1 MLKREEIIAE
11 LRLFKAFTVYDEQ
24 NSLNNNTISSL
35 EKGIL
40 YTRDVTDI
48 IKEEAERLYGL
59 KPDDWNSAFHKS
71 FKTVVDTPIEKLIA
85 QQLIHYF
92 STYGLESVGMF
103 DNDLVYIPHEKL
115 DIPELEDNIELKVIR
130 NISIEELG
138 ERLLSLLT
146 SGIALSK
153 QTIAD
158 IMTLSDY
165 IDKEKFDDIK
175 NREVKIALYDKY
187 GVVPKNNMEFLRYL
201 VYKTTNSTL
210 YIQNYD
216 TIQAIKQ
223 ADKTDPF
230 KYLYKY
236 THTNNGFIKL
246 AEIFLRNKNIFLAF
260 KTKTPST
267 KRERELNTI
276 INKISKYSHKY
287 HKPLSKNILDN
298 VYSIKTITELDSKKN
313 SILEALDNITV
324 FREIRILDGLRYRIL
339 ASKSGNR
346 TDSIVY
352 RIRNGKAYA
361 TTFENIRGARV
372 ERTASEIYN
381 LIESHLVARLK
392 PVIENKT
399 FYIPDNVTYV
409 APTSEKQFIGDMP
422 EGSCVSIPRKDNMV
436 IGVHWYDLPKDR
448 VDLDLKMMNKS
459 EHYGWNA
466 SYMSS
471 SNDIVFSGDMTSAPK
486 PNGATEAFLIS
497 PNVANKSFIL
507 TLNDFTQCRKE
518 IPFQLF
524 VSSRVNSELDKNYII
539 DPNTVLA
546 LFNNK
551 FDNTQKDKVT
561 PAINLGY
568 VEINK
573 TDINIYFKNF
583 VTVKGRVSSPD
594 MVNKIVYEYS
604 DLYSKTQITL
614 NDLISKCGGIITDT
628 PNIEKLESVDINGE
642 TLYKKVT
649 HAVDYNLAVNVIT
662 KDTFIKLLEGV

>member
-1 MLKREEIIAE
+1 MLKREEVIAE
-11 LRLFKAFTVYDEQ
+11 LKLFKAFTLYDEH
-24 NSLNNNTISSL
+24 NSLRNNTISSV

-59 KPDDWNSAFHKS
+59 KPDEWNNAFHKS
-71 FKTVVDTPIEKLIA
+71 FKTVIDTPIEKLVA

-92 STYGLESVGMF
+92 STYGLESIGMF
-103 DNDLVYIPHEKL
+103 DNDLVYIPHERL
-115 DIPELEDNIELKVIR
+115 DIPDIKEDIELKVIR

-138 ERLLSLLT
+138 ARLLTLLT

-153 QTIAD
+153 QTVED

-165 IDKEKFDDIK
+165 IDKERFDDIK
-175 NREVKIALYDKY
+175 NREVKIALYEKY
-187 GVVPKNNMEFLRYL
+187 GIVPKNNMEFLRYL
-201 VYKTTNSTL
+201 VYKTTGSTL

-216 TIQAIKQ
+216 TIHLIKQ
-223 ADKTDPF
+223 ADKTKPF
-230 KYLYKY
+230 EYIYKY
-236 THTNNGFIKL
+236 THTNNGFVKL
-246 AEIFLRNKNIFLAF
+246 AEIFLRNKNVFLAF
-260 KTKTPST
+260 KTKSPST

-287 HKPLSKNILDN
+287 HKPLNKNILDN
-298 VYSIKTITELDSKKN
+298 VYSIKTLTELDDKKN
-313 SILEALDNITV
+313 KIIEALNGVTV
-324 FREIRILDGLRYRIL
+324 FREIRILDGLRYRIS
-339 ASKSGNR
+339 ASESGNK

-361 TTFENIRGARV
+361 TTFDNIKGARV
-372 ERTASEIYN
+372 ERVANEICN
-381 LIESHLVARLK
+381 LIENHLIARLK

-422 EGSCVSIPRKDNMV
+422 EGSYVSIPRKDNMV
-436 IGVHWYDLPKDR
+436 IGVHWCDLPKTR

-486 PNGATEAFLIS
+486 PHGATEAFLIA
-497 PNVANKSFIL
+497 PHVANKSFIL
-507 TLNDFTQCRKE
+507 TLNDFTQCREE

-524 VSSRVNSELDKNYII
+524 VSSRASSEIDKDYIM
-539 DPNTVLA
+539 DPNKVLA
-546 LFNNK
+546 MFNNK
-551 FDNTQKDKVT
+551 FDNTQKGKPT

-614 NDLISKCGGIITDT
+614 NDLILKCGGTITNT
-628 PNIEKLESVDINGE
+628 PNIEKLESVIIDDE
-642 TLYKKVT
+642 VLYKKVT
-649 HAVDYNLAVNVIT
+649 HAVDYNLAINTIT
-662 KDTFIKLLEGV
+662 RDTFIKLLEGV